1 MFPATPRRIVLLL
14 GSVLLLSAPWCL
26 AQEPN
31 TPQISAGD
39 LVRETVAREVAAANA
54 TDVKHMFR
62 SLRQT
67 PKGSQTHLY
76 VETNDAMAGMLIA
89 VNGEPLSPQQEQAE
103 KDRLAWL
110 MNNPE
115 QMHKKR
121 ASDKEDADRS
131 LRIVK
136 ALPDEFS

>member
-1 MFPATPRRIVLLL
+1 MFFAKPRRMVLSLL
-14 GSVLLLSAPWCL
+14 SVLLWAAPWCL
-26 AQEPN
+26 GQE
-31 TPQISAGD
+31 TSSPQISADD

-89 VNGEPLSPQQEQAE
+89 VNGQPLSPQQEQAE
-103 KDRLAWL
+103 KDRLAGL
-110 MNNPE
+110 INNPD
-115 QMHKKR
+115 QLRKKHAR
-121 ASDKEDADRS
+121 EKED
-131 LRIVK
+131 
-136 ALPDEFS
+136 